1 VKIALCFAGQ
11 PRSFRKGYEFYKKN
25 LLDVEDV
32 DVFIH
37 TWNSEDNQEILDL
50 YKPKRYLFEDTKFD
64 VSVDGKYTNTPN
76 AVKYPPRFTVSS
88 YYSIFCS
95 TFLRIEQEVKTRPYD
110 FVIKTRMDYAMNGR
124 IPFGQLDRD
133 KLYIPNCRI
142 VPTRDFGNDQFAFG
156 SSQVMTKY
164 MSTYLYMDQY
174 YSQGAQMIGEDM
186 MAANIR
192 HHGLIGE
199 KLIYVDMN
207 NPFPPGPHNGSWHSL
222 IRDDYDTWTK

>member
-1 VKIALCFAGQ
+1 MKIALCFAGQ
-11 PRSFRKGYEFYKKN
+11 PRSFRAGYDFYKRN

-37 TWNSEDNQEILDL
+37 SWNTEHNQYILDL
-50 YKPKRYLFEDTKFD
+50 YQPKDYLFEDIKFHTE
-64 VSVDGKYTNTPN
+64 VDGKYTNTPN

-88 YYSIFCS
+88 YYSIFQS
-95 TFLRIEQEVKTRPYD
+95 SLLRIGHEVKTGKYD
-110 FVIKTRMDYAMNGR
+110 FVIKTRFDYAMNGR
-124 IPFGQLDRD
+124 VPFNQLEQD
-133 KLYIPNCRI
+133 KLYIPNCRM

-156 SSQVMTKY
+156 SSEVMTKY
-164 MSTYLYMDQY
+164 MSTYLYMNY
-174 YSQGAQMIGEDM
+174 YYDRGAQMIGEDM

-199 KLIYVDMN
+199 KLMYVDMN

-222 IRDDYDTWTK
+222 IRDDYDTWAK